1 MYGIP
6 WTVLNLQLVVK
17 LVDLTTP
24 QVNLEGRLGCAIA
37 DEHEKTA
44 GQGYLWWLVLVSKK
58 TGTIKGDCEIMVTEE
73 NRDEANKDWDRAA

>member
-44 GQGYLWWLVLVSKK
+44 GQGYLW
-58 TGTIKGDCEIMVTEE
+58 
-73 NRDEANKDWDRAA
+73 